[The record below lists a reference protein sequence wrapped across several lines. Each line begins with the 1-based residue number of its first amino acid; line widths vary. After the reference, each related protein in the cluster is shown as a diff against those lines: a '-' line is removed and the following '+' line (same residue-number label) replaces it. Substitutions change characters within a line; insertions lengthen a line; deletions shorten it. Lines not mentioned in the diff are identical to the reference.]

1 MTYVVL
7 DRNEQWLP
15 IQGYPGYEVSDQG
28 KIRSDRYCSLQGFTK
43 IKQPIANAHGYLHIQ
58 LFKDKKPKNLTV
70 ASLVAS
76 HFKPPPS
83 VDSKIV
89 HKDGNK
95 QNNRVSNLEW
105 KPLQK
110 NRQPK
115 RERPKPVQLT
125 TQQIVDEV
133 LKNAENGKPYTTS
146 NNLTISD
153 TTVTIILNSAY
164 AMQRL
169 QVPPVF

>member
-28 KIRSDRYCSLQGFTK
+28 KIRSDRYCSIVGFTK
-43 IKQPIANAHGYLHIQ
+43 IKQPITNAHGYLHIQ

-70 ASLVAS
+70 ASLVAA
-76 HFKPPPS
+76 HFMSPPE

-95 QNNRVSNLEW
+95 ENNHVSNLKWE
-105 KPLQK
+105 PLK
-110 NRQPK
+110 GARPPK
-115 RERPKPVQLT
+115 RKGFKPILLT

-133 LKNAENGKPYTTS
+133 LNKAEYGKP
-146 NNLTISD
+146 
-153 TTVTIILNSAY
+153 
-164 AMQRL
+164 
-169 QVPPVF
+169 